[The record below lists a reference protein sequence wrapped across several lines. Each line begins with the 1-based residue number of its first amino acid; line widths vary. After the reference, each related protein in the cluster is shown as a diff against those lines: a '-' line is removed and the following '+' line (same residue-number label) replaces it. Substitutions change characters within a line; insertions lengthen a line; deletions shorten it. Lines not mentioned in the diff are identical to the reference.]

1 MSTTKA
7 RKLEVLVGKSVL
19 FPLNAHF
26 LTRPLTLV
34 GQLSDPWRRGYFFQC
49 AEEARQLSQRASN
62 SRRKVGFKN
71 HGKTNEMQISLKFQI
86 CNYIVERNKD
96 RCFHIGWIK

>member
-7 RKLEVLVGKSVL
+7 RKLEVLDGK

-26 LTRPLTLV
+26 LTRPLTPV
-34 GQLSDPWRRGYFFQC
+34 GQLSDPWRRGYFFQR
-49 AEEARQLSQRASN
+49 AEEARQLSQRASH
-62 SRRKVGFKN
+62 SRRKVGFMN
-71 HGKTNEMQISLKFQI
+71 HGRTNEMQISLKFQI
-86 CNYIVERNKD
+86 CSYKVERNRD